1 MARFPMPGAPGDRF
15 DPMDEPTDLSVD
27 IWHSEEFIQHW
38 VDRTEGRVKSHEPQF
53 RLMGDLLPFDSHEA
67 FTFVDLGAGTGA
79 AARGILDLYPL
90 STAILADYSRPMMQ
104 AGEREMQPFAGR
116 FRYVEF
122 DMSVDRWPQDVPSK
136 LDAVVSSMC
145 IHHMPDRRK
154 QGLFREIFEHL
165 TPGGWYLNYDAVTTT
180 DPVVVAAWD
189 RADDRSQ
196 PNDADPGTPLTP
208 LEQAGHE
215 DHILNIA
222 ELEPQVGFL
231 RSAGF
236 EGIDVY
242 WKRLDAVI
250 YGGRRPLSGG
260 SSGGAF

>member
-1 MARFPMPGAPGDRF
+1 
-15 DPMDEPTDLSVD
+15 MDEPTDRSAD
-27 IWHSEEFIQHW
+27 IWHSEEFIERW
-38 VDRTEGRVKSHEPQF
+38 IDKTDNGARSPERQF
-53 RLMGDLLPFDSHEA
+53 RLMGELLPFDSHES
-67 FTFVDLGAGTGA
+67 FTFMDLGAGTGA

-90 STAILADYSRPMMQ
+90 STAILADYSRPMMV

-122 DMSVDRWPQDVPSK
+122 DMSVGRWPPQVPAK
-136 LDAVVSSMC
+136 LDAVVTSMC

-165 TPGGWYLNYDAVTTT
+165 APGGWYLNYDTVTAT

-189 RADDRSQ
+189 RADARSH
-196 PNDADPGTPLTP
+196 PDDGIPGAPLTS

-215 DHILNIA
+215 DHVRNLTS
-222 ELEPQVGFL
+222 LEPQVGFL

-250 YGGRRPLSGG
+250 YGGRRPLIGGDSGDAGLKG
-260 SSGGAF
+260 SAADARPGA

>member
-1 MARFPMPGAPGDRF
+1 
-15 DPMDEPTDLSVD
+15 MDEPTDRSAD
-27 IWHSEEFIQHW
+27 IWHSEEFIERW
-38 VDRTEGRVKSHEPQF
+38 IDKTDNGARSPERQF
-53 RLMGDLLPFDSHEA
+53 RLMGELLPFDSHES
-67 FTFVDLGAGTGA
+67 FTFMDLGAGTGA

-90 STAILADYSRPMMQ
+90 STAILADYSRPMMV

-122 DMSVDRWPQDVPSK
+122 DMSVGRWPPQVPAK
-136 LDAVVSSMC
+136 LDAVVTSMC

-165 TPGGWYLNYDAVTTT
+165 APGGWYLNYDTVTAT

-189 RADDRSQ
+189 RADARSH
-196 PNDADPGTPLTP
+196 PDDGIPGAPLTS

-215 DHILNIA
+215 DHIRNVTA
-222 ELEPQVGFL
+222 LEPQVGFL

-250 YGGRRPLSGG
+250 YGGRRPLIGGDSGDAGLKG
-260 SSGGAF
+260 SAADARPGA